1 MSASSRQQP
10 LPEIVSNNPAPSTG
24 VLRRLGR
31 DQSGTVAMMFGLLV
45 IPLTA
50 FVGLAVDFGRVYKAA
65 SHTQSALDA
74 AALAAGRVAQVEK
87 TDMVSKASAAATA
100 FFDHSKPTD
109 VVTSEL
115 TFSPNAVNTQ
125 FTVTATSWVR
135 TPFLGALKYISS
147 REEDAAAPDSCKGN
161 AFGCLKITN
170 SSTAELQVGGNGAQ
184 SLEIA
189 LMLDITGSMAGS
201 KLSDMQSAARDLI
214 DIVVWDDQSTY
225 TSKVALAPFSVAVNA
240 GSYFT
245 AVTGLSNDVDADGD
259 GYKDGLPSSCYNN
272 QGKLK
277 SSCKTT
283 ANKAKTYSPC
293 VVERTTSAFNDDAP
307 GGSKYLT
314 SFDVATGDSLTSGNG
329 NSDCLPKKATLMPL
343 TKDKQSLKDMIT
355 NNFIADGN
363 TAGHL
368 GTAWAWY
375 LLSPKWSGIWP
386 ASSKP
391 SNYNTA
397 DLKKIAVLMTDGEYN
412 QDYKSSQNGDSTTQA
427 RTLCTNMKA
436 ADVNIEV
443 YTVGFQLGG
452 NNTAIT
458 TLKKCATDASHFYN
472 TSTGDE
478 LRAAF
483 RDIALK
489 VTNLRLTN

>member
-10 LPEIVSNNPAPSTG
+10 LLEIGSKATQPG
-24 VLRRLGR
+24 GIMRRLGR

-87 TDMVSKASAAATA
+87 TDMISKASAAASA
-100 FFDHSKPTD
+100 FFDHAKPTD
-109 VVTSEL
+109 VVTSSL
-115 TFSPNAVNTQ
+115 TFSPNALGTQ
-125 FTVTATSWVR
+125 FTVSATTWVR
-135 TPFLGALKYISS
+135 TPFLGALKYIAS
-147 REEDAAAPDSCKGN
+147 REEDTAAPDSCKGN
-161 AFGCLKITN
+161 AFGCMKVTN
-170 SSTAELQVGGNGAQ
+170 SSTAELQVGGNGAE

-189 LMLDITGSMAGS
+189 MMLDITGSMSGQ
-201 KLSDMQSAARDLI
+201 KLSDLQSAARDLI

-245 AVTGLSNDVDADGD
+245 AVTGLSDDVDANGD
-259 GYKDGLPSSCYNN
+259 GYRDDLPATCYNSRG
-272 QGKLK
+272 QIK

-283 ANKAKTYSPC
+283 ANKVKTYSTC
-293 VVERTTSAFNDDAP
+293 VVERATSAFNDDAP
-307 GGSKYLT
+307 GGTKYLT

-329 NSDCLPKKATLMPL
+329 NANCLPSKATIMPL
-343 TKDKQSLKDMIT
+343 TKDKQALKDMIT
-355 NNFIADGN
+355 NNFVANGN

-375 LLSPKWSGIWP
+375 LLSPKWGAIWP
-386 ASSKP
+386 AASAP
-391 SNYNTA
+391 SAYGTPN
-397 DLKKIAVLMTDGEYN
+397 LKKIAVLMTDGEYN
-412 QDYKSSQNGDSTTQA
+412 QQYLLAQNGDSTSQA

-436 ADVNIEV
+436 NGVGIEV
-443 YTVGFQLGG
+443 YTVGFQLG
-452 NNTAIT
+452 NNATAVT
-458 TLKKCATDASHFYN
+458 TLQKCATDASHFYN